1 LNLRSY
7 QTGAVE
13 NLREAIRRLDVAA
26 RPKKVLLVS
35 PTGSGK
41 TVIMAE
47 IIHSAERMGSRVL
60 FLAHRK
66 ELIDQT
72 SRKLDDVG
80 VRHGVIQ
87 AGHQRSFSGSQV
99 QVASVQTLA
108 RRDKPP
114 AEIVVIDEA
123 HHARA
128 TTYGKILETYPGAVI
143 LGATASPWRTDGKGL
158 KEMFEEVVVAARP
171 RELIDAGHLVNYTG
185 FAYDHPDLR
194 GVERTR
200 SDYKQAGLEIVMGSK
215 PIVGNVVEQYRA
227 HGGGGRAVVFAVS
240 IAHSIALRDRFIEAG
255 IEAEHLDGE
264 TPVGDR
270 EAILARLVAGKT
282 RVLCN
287 VNVLTEG
294 VDVPNLE
301 TCILA
306 RPTQSLTLYLQMV
319 GRVLRPACLDCCKY
333 SHPEATVCDHCGS
346 ARIKRLGRIHDHAGC
361 ILAHGAPDL
370 DRDYSLESDTRP
382 KNKATAEDDEDRP
395 LRTCEEC
402 LRIYDSAD
410 RCCPSCGH
418 TNARQRKPPREVEG
432 TPIPIEQLAQI
443 AAEENRKREDKRRFL
458 KELRETAKDRGYDK
472 KWIGVQFKSRFGHWP
487 TWGSVS

>member
-1 LNLRSY
+1 VNLRPY
-7 QTGAVE
+7 QSGAVDT
-13 NLREAIRRLDVAA
+13 LRETIRRLDIAR

-47 IIHSAERMGSRVL
+47 IIRSASRMGSRIL

-80 VRHGVIQ
+80 VAHGVIQ
-87 AGHQRSFSGSQV
+87 AGHRRSSLSGFDV

-108 RRDKPP
+108 KRDKPP
-114 AEIVVIDEA
+114 AEIVIIDEA

-128 TTYGKILETYPGAVI
+128 TTYGKILEAYPGAVI

-158 KEMFEEVVVAARP
+158 GEMFEEVVVAARP
-171 RELIDAGHLVNYTG
+171 RELIDAGHLAPYTG

-200 SDYKQAGLEIVMGSK
+200 SDYKQSGLEIVMGSK
-215 PIVGNVVEQYRA
+215 PIVGNIVEQYRLHA
-227 HGGGGRAVVFAVS
+227 GGGRAVVFAVS
-240 IAHSIALRDRFIEAG
+240 IAHSIALRDRFQEAG
-255 IEAEHLDGE
+255 FEAEHLDGE
-264 TPVGDR
+264 TPDHDR
-270 EAILARLVAGKT
+270 EAILRRLEDGKT

-319 GRVLRPACLDCCKY
+319 GRPLRPACLDCRKY
-333 SHPEATVCDHCGS
+333 SHPAAPACEHCGS
-346 ARIKRLGRIHDHAGC
+346 VNVKRIARIHDHAGC
-361 ILAHGAPDL
+361 IMEHGAPDL
-370 DRDYSLESDTRP
+370 DRDYSLESDTHP
-382 KNKATAEDDEDRP
+382 KPKSDVDGEPEEAP

-402 LRIYDSAD
+402 LRIYDSALPA
-410 RCCPSCGH
+410 CPSCGH
-418 TNARQRKPPREVEG
+418 RNTKQRKPPREVDG
-432 TPIPIEQLAQI
+432 TPIPLEEIVRI
-443 AAEENRKREDKRRFL
+443 KAEDQQKRKDKGRFL
-458 KELRETAKDRGYDK
+458 RELREEAAAKGHNP
-472 KWIGVQFKSRFGHWP
+472 KWVGITFKNRYGHWP
-487 TWGSVS
+487 KGSV

>member
-1 LNLRSY
+1 MDLRPY
-7 QTGAVE
+7 QTAAVE
-13 NLREAIRRLDVAA
+13 NLRETIRRLDVAG

-47 IIHSAERMGSRVL
+47 IIHSAERMGSSVL

-87 AGHQRSFSGSQV
+87 AGHRAMALSGISV

-114 AEIVVIDEA
+114 AKIVVIDEA

-128 TTYGKILETYPGAVI
+128 ATYGKIIEAYPDAVI
-143 LGATASPWRTDGKGL
+143 LGATASPWRIDGKGL
-158 KEMFEEVVVAARP
+158 REMFEEVVVAARP

-200 SDYKQAGLEIVMGSK
+200 TDYKQAGLEIVMGSK
-215 PIVGNVVEQYRA
+215 PIVGNIVEQYRQHA
-227 HGGGGRAVVFAVS
+227 LGGRAVVFAVS
-240 IAHSIALRDRFIEAG
+240 IEHSIALRDRFLEAG
-255 IEAEHLDGE
+255 IEAEHVDGE
-264 TPVGDR
+264 TPEGDR
-270 EAILARLVAGKT
+270 EAILERFKNGKT

-294 VDVPNLE
+294 VDVPNIE
-301 TCILA
+301 CVILA

-319 GRVLRPACLDCCKY
+319 GRGLRPACLVCCRY
-333 SHPEATVCDHCGS
+333 VHPLAPACGVCGS
-346 ARIKRLGRIHDHAGC
+346 TLVKRFARIHDHAGC
-361 ILAHGAPDL
+361 ILEHGAPDL

-382 KNKATAEDDEDRP
+382 KNKSEGEDEEDRP

-418 TNARQRKPPREVEG
+418 ANTKQRKPPREVEG
-432 TPIPIEQLAQI
+432 TPIPLEQLAQI
-443 AAEENRKREDKRRFL
+443 AVEEKQKREDKRRFIT
-458 KELRETAKDRGYDK
+458 ELRAQAKANGHNP
-472 KWIGVQFKSRFGHWP
+472 KWIGITFRQRFGHWP
-487 TWGSVS
+487 KGVA